1 MWIKWSNTCGDWPWG
16 KRRID
21 ERAGRAGEGEG
32 RLGKCDHAGIK
43 SVARWIQPRATGTQ
57 ASHPALDDRSDCFPV
72 PGRLEQVEGIEHCPS
87 DGPAIVM
94 INHIALVDPVMVLG
108 VLPRNIVP
116 MAKVE
121 VYRVPVFG
129 IFPWLWEV
137 IPVHRGEMDRKAL
150 RSAEEVL
157 RAGEVVL
164 VAPEGTRHPSLQAG
178 KEGVAFLRTAPE
190 RRSCRWP
197 STARRDF
204 PLLPFLPRWRGPGVR
219 IRVGKPFRFVQQPAK
234 PDREMLRRMTD
245 QAMGVLASMLPEGG
259 EACTA
264 TLGSTGRTCS
274 TSASRCG
281 RLGGPGGG
289 GCEGVRTAAGRSP
302 ARLRLLPG
310 RRVFRDDLC
319 ARA

>member
-1 MWIKWSNTCGDWPWG
+1 MASTTMQGMSQWRGGYDHARRER
-16 KRRID
+16 KRRVLRWMID
-21 ERAGRAGEGEG
+21 QIAFRF
-32 RLGKCDHAGIK
+32 L
-43 SVARWIQPRATGTQ
+43 V
-57 ASHPALDDRSDCFPV
+57 
-72 PGRLEQVEGIEHCPS
+72 RLEQVEGVEHCPS

-178 KEGVAFLRTAPE
+178 KEGVAFLAHRTGAPIL
-190 RRSCRWP
+190 P
-197 STARRDF
+197 VAVDGTPGF
-204 PLLPFLPRWRGPGVR
+204 PTLPFLPRWRGPGVR
-219 IRVGKPFRFVQQPAK
+219 IRVGKPFRFVQQAAK

-245 QAMGVLASMLPEGG
+245 QAMGVLASMLPEGRRGVYRDPRQHG
-259 EACTA
+259 ED
-264 TLGSTGRTCS
+264 
-274 TSASRCG
+274 
-281 RLGGPGGG
+281 
-289 GCEGVRTAAGRSP
+289 
-302 ARLRLLPG
+302 LLDFG
-310 RRVFRDDLC
+310 
-319 ARA
+319 

>member
-1 MWIKWSNTCGDWPWG
+1 MASATMQGMSQWRGGYIHARRER
-16 KRRID
+16 KRRVLRWMID
-21 ERAGRAGEGEG
+21 HIAFRFLVR
-32 RLGKCDHAGIK
+32 
-43 SVARWIQPRATGTQ
+43 V
-57 ASHPALDDRSDCFPV
+57 
-72 PGRLEQVEGIEHCPS
+72 EQVEGVEHCPS

-178 KEGVAFLRTAPE
+178 KEGVAFLAHRTGAPIL
-190 RRSCRWP
+190 P
-197 STARRDF
+197 VAVDGTPGF
-204 PLLPFLPRWRGPGVR
+204 PTLPFLPRWRGPGVR
-219 IRVGKPFRFVQQPAK
+219 IRVGKPFRFVQQSAK

-245 QAMGVLASMLPEGG
+245 QAMGVLASMLPEGRRGVYHDPRQHG
-259 EACTA
+259 ED
-264 TLGSTGRTCS
+264 
-274 TSASRCG
+274 
-281 RLGGPGGG
+281 
-289 GCEGVRTAAGRSP
+289 
-302 ARLRLLPG
+302 LLDFG
-310 RRVFRDDLC
+310 
-319 ARA
+319 